1 MFNVPNSLMAY
12 KRGVLRGNLGA
23 RGGAGGGSPEKVD
36 AVDWRLMKSCSQMLL
51 CYFKWLHLVRGGV
64 FYVKRLEID

>member
-12 KRGVLRGNLGA
+12 KRGVSRGNLGA
-23 RGGAGGGSPEKVD
+23 GRGRGGSPEKVD

-51 CYFKWLHLVRGGV
+51 CYFKRLHLVHGGV
-64 FYVKRLEID
+64 FYLKRLEID